1 MTILT
6 NDHPAYDTIN
16 DAIEQKLRGR
26 EFTRTYYTGLR
37 DRYNGAEEGAIL
49 QEEVEPS
56 RVQSIAKGLV
66 SRGLEDG
73 VDFTIQVLDV
83 NIGDDDE
90 PVRKKFVFLKKLT
103 SKPIGEVT
111 RRKRRKA
118 D

>member
-16 DAIEQKLRGR
+16 DAIEQKLRDR
-26 EFTRTYYTGLR
+26 EFARTYYTGLQA
-37 DRYNGAEEGAIL
+37 RYNGSEEGSIL

-56 RVQSIAKGLV
+56 KVQGIVKGLA

-73 VDFTIQVLDV
+73 VDFTIQVLDM
-83 NIGDDDE
+83 NIGEDDE
-90 PVRKKFVFLKKLT
+90 PVMQKFVFLKKLT
-103 SKPIGEVT
+103 SKPIGEIA
-111 RRKRRKA
+111 RRKRKKA